1 MAGLGDYSKKAK
13 GSRGWKMKGFSGFKQ
28 TEGPVKPKSIV
39 AAEEEEV
46 VNTGDVGSSDESP
59 EHYKLHF
66 GRRAKQQFDFRDSR
80 PDEDDTSPFDGRLAD
95 LTAQISRDESIAK
108 QQTSQAIAGLGS
120 SIVGAIKPKKDDDG
134 DNDEDN
140 DDQDS

>member
-1 MAGLGDYSKKAK
+1 
-13 GSRGWKMKGFSGFKQ
+13 
-28 TEGPVKPKSIV
+28 
-39 AAEEEEV
+39 
-46 VNTGDVGSSDESP
+46 VGSSDESP